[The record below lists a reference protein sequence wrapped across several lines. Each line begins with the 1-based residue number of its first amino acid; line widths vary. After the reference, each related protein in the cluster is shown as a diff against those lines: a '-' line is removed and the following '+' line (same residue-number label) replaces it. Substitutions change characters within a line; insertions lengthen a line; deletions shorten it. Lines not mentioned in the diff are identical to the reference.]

1 MHAGNMTFGQL
12 HCNPSAVPKLRPIT
26 VSIWPAFCM
35 FFSNFWISE
44 AVLLLVTFGMGM
56 WWLGEQATLSV
67 GAAFALEVDDG
78 LLDE

>member
-1 MHAGNMTFGQL
+1 
-12 HCNPSAVPKLRPIT
+12 
-26 VSIWPAFCM
+26 M